1 MTIVHTVLKK
11 ANTTT
16 MKILDKEL
24 LDTITAQAQ
33 ESPRLRMNYN
43 LHDSLE
49 AKAQRLF
56 NALEPGTVLPIHRH
70 RHTAETYILVR
81 GKMKVEYYNQNKELT
96 DTEILDPAEG
106 KYGLHVPAGQ
116 WHTVIPLESG
126 TMVFEVKDGP
136 YMPFQPEDVLT

>member
-1 MTIVHTVLKK
+1 
-11 ANTTT
+11 

-33 ESPRLRMNYN
+33 ESLRLRMNYN

>member
-1 MTIVHTVLKK
+1 MTIVHSVFKK

>member
-1 MTIVHTVLKK
+1 
-11 ANTTT
+11 

-136 YMPFQPEDVLT
+136 YMPFQPEDVLD

>member
-1 MTIVHTVLKK
+1 
-11 ANTTT
+11 
-16 MKILDKEL
+16 MKLIDKNL

>member
-1 MTIVHTVLKK
+1 
-11 ANTTT
+11 
-16 MKILDKEL
+16 MKLLDKEL
-24 LDTITAQAQ
+24 LDTITVQAQ

>member
-1 MTIVHTVLKK
+1 MNLL
-11 ANTTT
+11 
-16 MKILDKEL
+16 LDTQL
-24 LDTITAQAQ
+24 LDTITEQAK

-81 GKMKVEYYNQNKELT
+81 GKMKVEFYNQNKELT

>member
-1 MTIVHTVLKK
+1 
-11 ANTTT
+11 
-16 MKILDKEL
+16 MKLLDKEL

>member
-1 MTIVHTVLKK
+1 MNLL
-11 ANTTT
+11 
-16 MKILDKEL
+16 LDTQL

-33 ESPRLRMNYN
+33 ESLRLRMNYN

>member
-1 MTIVHTVLKK
+1 
-11 ANTTT
+11 
-16 MKILDKEL
+16 MKILDKNL

-96 DTEILDPAEG
+96 NTEILDPAEG

>member
-1 MTIVHTVLKK
+1 
-11 ANTTT
+11 

-81 GKMKVEYYNQNKELT
+81 GKMKVEYYNHNKELT

>member
-1 MTIVHTVLKK
+1 MNLL
-11 ANTTT
+11 
-16 MKILDKEL
+16 LDTLL
-24 LDTITAQAQ
+24 LDTITEQAK

>member
-1 MTIVHTVLKK
+1 
-11 ANTTT
+11 
-16 MKILDKEL
+16 MKLIDKIL

>member
-1 MTIVHTVLKK
+1 
-11 ANTTT
+11 
-16 MKILDKEL
+16 MKILDKNL
-24 LDTITAQAQ
+24 LDTITDQAQ

>member
-1 MTIVHTVLKK
+1 MTIVHTVFKK

>member
-1 MTIVHTVLKK
+1 
-11 ANTTT
+11 
-16 MKILDKEL
+16 MKILDKNL
-24 LDTITAQAQ
+24 LDTITDQAQ
-33 ESPRLRMNYN
+33 ESPRLRMNCN
-43 LHDSLE
+43 LNDSLE

>member
-1 MTIVHTVLKK
+1 
-11 ANTTT
+11 
-16 MKILDKEL
+16 MKLLDKEL

-96 DTEILDPAEG
+96 DTEILDPNEG
-106 KYGLHVPAGQ
+106 KFGLHVPVGQ

-126 TMVFEVKDGP
+126 TIVFEVKDGP

>member
-1 MTIVHTVLKK
+1 
-11 ANTTT
+11 

-24 LDTITAQAQ
+24 LDTITVQAQ

>member
-1 MTIVHTVLKK
+1 M
-11 ANTTT
+11 
-16 MKILDKEL
+16 ILDDKL
-24 LDTITAQAQ
+24 LDEVTARAKTS
-33 ESPRLRMNYN
+33 ERLRMNFN
-43 LHDSLE
+43 LHDSLD
-49 AKAQRLF
+49 AKAQRLL